1 MPSST
6 SIQNALSL
14 VGRLLIGWLFIPSGW
29 AKIGA
34 FLAVTG
40 YIAAKGVPF
49 PEVCAA
55 IAISAELALGVL
67 VLAGW
72 QARWAAVGL
81 AAYVAVIT
89 PIFHNYWAAPAAQ
102 MVMQQQAFAKNLAI
116 PGGLLLI
123 PAFGPGAISLSGR
136 AGR

>member
-6 SIQNALSL
+6 STQNALSL

-40 YIAAKGVPF
+40 YLAAKGVPF
-49 PEVCAA
+49 PEACAA

-89 PIFHNYWAAPAAQ
+89 PDTLTEEGMMGSPPVAS
-102 MVMQQQAFAKNLAI
+102 
-116 PGGLLLI
+116 
-123 PAFGPGAISLSGR
+123 AISTALEALHIAVSGR
-136 AGR
+136 HAEQGPPFPVSW